1 MSRTP
6 GKCRLA
12 PRKGKPAR
20 FDGGH
25 VLFIAG
31 PGLARKRHW
40 TKAVTQQK
48 SASAKEVGSGGRDRV
63 GAVTVAAVGS
73 RACSDPG
80 PHSSLVSWGYY
91 DLVTDEEAKAQSR

>member
-1 MSRTP
+1 M
-6 GKCRLA
+6 
-12 PRKGKPAR
+12 
-20 FDGGH
+20 
-25 VLFIAG
+25 
-31 PGLARKRHW
+31 
-40 TKAVTQQK
+40 
-48 SASAKEVGSGGRDRV
+48 SAKEVGSGGRDRV